1 MNKYL
6 SSLFILVVLVSVSGC
21 NTFNVKPDYIRSVG
35 ETDASTELKA
45 YVGDILYSKY
55 DYSSRDYTRVTT
67 VIRMGMLPI
76 NQVGL
81 TDAVMLRSTLDGK
94 PAACGQAQRGAYT
107 MALCLLDNNNDNSFD
122 SFKFANGEEGS
133 LLKRGNSPIPYSY
146 RTSDEVDGI
155 KKEIIYQGREGD
167 TLRFRYREYI
177 KDIVRPAY
185 DQTVEYN
192 LSEDNIVTFRGMR
205 ILVEEATNQD
215 IVYRIISGTIDL

>member
-1 MNKYL
+1 MKHIKYTL
-6 SSLFILVVLVSVSGC
+6 LGLIAILVAGCTSFSVQP
-21 NTFNVKPDYIRSVG
+21 NYFQSVG
-35 ETDASTELKA
+35 ETDAGTSLRA

-67 VIRMGMLPI
+67 VIRMGMLPA

-81 TDAVMLRSTLDGK
+81 TDAIMLRSTLDGK
-94 PAACGQAQRGAYT
+94 PAACGQAQRGVYT
-107 MALCLLDNNNDNSFD
+107 MALCLLDKNNDNSFD

-192 LSEDNIVTFRGMR
+192 LNEDNVVTFRGMR
-205 ILVEEATNQD
+205 ILIEEATNQD